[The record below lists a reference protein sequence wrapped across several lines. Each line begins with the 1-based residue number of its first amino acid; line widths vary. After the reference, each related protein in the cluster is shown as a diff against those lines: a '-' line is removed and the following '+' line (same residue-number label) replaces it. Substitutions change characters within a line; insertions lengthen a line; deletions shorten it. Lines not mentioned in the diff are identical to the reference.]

1 MTATVTDPTATE
13 PARPQVVL
21 PPGWVLLPVTADN
34 AATARETFAA
44 GWERGPRDSIG
55 PFIHRMESWLTE
67 MLDDA
72 HRSGGT
78 SVVLPLGVPWQVPVS
93 TGIVFSRA
101 APPAGVLGAGIALPL
116 PDSGDLVETDA
127 GPASHRVVDHEVP
140 ADADDTS
147 MVRLHT
153 IERTWVAPEADAYV
167 LATATI
173 AGQPIDDYAPVA
185 DALLLLIETILDAVT
200 WTSPSAAANPSERQ
214 ADAAPR

>member
-1 MTATVTDPTATE
+1 MSVTSLG
-13 PARPQVVL
+13 PARPRVIL

-34 AATARETFAA
+34 AATARDAFAA

-55 PFIHRMESWLTE
+55 PFIHRMESWLTT

-72 HRSGGT
+72 SRSGGT

-101 APPAGVLGAGIALPL
+101 TAPAGVLSAGVLPL
-116 PDSGDLVETDA
+116 PDSGDLVETDG
-127 GPASHRVVDHEVP
+127 GPARHRVVDHEIP
-140 ADADDTS
+140 ADAEDSS

-153 IERTWVAPEADAYV
+153 IERTWVAPEGDAYV

-173 AGQPIDDYAPVA
+173 AGQPIADYEPVA

-200 WTSPSAAANPSERQ
+200 WTTSDDSEGADDAAAR
-214 ADAAPR
+214 